1 MANTQSACA
10 VLHVYC
16 HLCPVWRCLS
26 FPHYQVNGMTFG
38 KRIKNLFNIKCI
50 CSPQLLSETFLMPR
64 KTLRDIKNVWY
75 IHVFVNYQLFL
86 SDINETRIFS
96 IDFRFIK
103 IRPVGSSCSTLM
115 DRQTD
120 RNNEANSR
128 FSQLCE
134 RSQKRACVVAE

>member
-1 MANTQSACA
+1 
-10 VLHVYC
+10 
-16 HLCPVWRCLS
+16 
-26 FPHYQVNGMTFG
+26 
-38 KRIKNLFNIKCI
+38 
-50 CSPQLLSETFLMPR
+50 MPR